1 MQLLPCTFVLR
12 IWVKLSDPIW
22 MPHDWPCTKLERAC
36 IRFLVRT
43 KPLSHLFTISVVS
56 PTTILCCCATSC
68 RCYCCVVGIRVWIS
82 IARSCPRLLVAHNLP
97 SLRLDKNTQSIGG
110 VKFYAAVLSK
120 PIKFTLLDKL
130 HVIDASRNNSWSS
143 RLGGTSLIASL
154 ET

>member
-1 MQLLPCTFVLR
+1 M
-12 IWVKLSDPIW
+12 LSLGQQQIAVVAMHLCPAHLGKTLDPIW

-130 HVIDASRNNSWSS
+130 HVIDE
-143 RLGGTSLIASL
+143 LIAAQMMESL
-154 ET
+154 